1 MAVWNRDFGSFLAC
15 VSLSERVCVIRGVAK
30 NEHLGGLGCNRNI
43 LNIILKSIGYKI
55 INFHI
60 SSYTWTY
67 WEFNRNFKH
76 VRNKKIEKRKRQKK
90 NNHMHKTVFTWFGNL
105 PMSTKLQEFP
115 IIKENYNVRLQCFSF
130 SKTTRRQNPNHKK
143 KQLLYPPHR
152 IHNGLQKRAKNF
164 LLAQASAPW
173 TKP

>member
-1 MAVWNRDFGSFLAC
+1 MVLHRHSLSNLCLSSSKVNRKIYMAVWKRDFGSFLAC

-30 NEHLGGLGCNRNI
+30 NEHLGGPGCNRNI

-90 NNHMHKTVFTWFGNL
+90 NNHMHKTVFTRFGNL
-105 PMSTKLQEFP
+105 PTSTELQGFHYHKRKLQCAVTVFFF
-115 IIKENYNVRLQCFSF
+115 L
-130 SKTTRRQNPNHKK
+130 KK
-143 KQLLYPPHR
+143 NKM
-152 IHNGLQKRAKNF
+152 
-164 LLAQASAPW
+164 